1 MASRRPAAPPPAAP
15 KFQLPPDAIRRGIER
30 LNERIN
36 ELRAFDANTLPSGNS
51 PALTALSAAIKD
63 TLERCFGEDTSA
75 YRRFASAATLQLR
88 VIMVSDNYPQRH
100 HYVEAARQNIEQ
112 SIVLLQ
118 EAQRVLLEDL
128 EDVEREVASAS
139 PSIPQETQT
148 LSRRVFVVHGHD
160 DGAREAVARFL
171 EKIGFEAIILHEQAS
186 QNRTVMEKIEAHR
199 EVGFA
204 VVLLTPDDEGCV
216 KGGEPK
222 PRARQN
228 VLLELG
234 YFMGYL
240 GRHKVCALKRGEL
253 EIPSDYLG
261 VVWVA
266 MDGGNGWKQA
276 LGQELEAAGHEV
288 DWNKVMRP

>member
-1 MASRRPAAPPPAAP
+1 MSRPPAVLE
-15 KFQLPPDAIRRGIER
+15 KGIVRVEER
-30 LNERIN
+30 MA
-36 ELRAFDANTLPSGNS
+36 ELKAFDLKLAAAGHS
-51 PALTALSAAIKD
+51 PELMRLSAAIED
-63 TLERCFGEDTSA
+63 TLERCFGRSSSA
-75 YRRFASAATLQLR
+75 YERLKAAAHLQSSLSPSR
-88 VIMVSDNYPQRH
+88 NRDPGYFRQYAQKYI
-100 HYVEAARQNIEQ
+100 ARSLE
-112 SIVLLQ
+112 LLK
-118 EAQRVLLEDL
+118 EAQRTLREDL
-128 EDVEREVASAS
+128 ADAQHGTATLPAPALAEGAF
-139 PSIPQETQT
+139 

-171 EKIGFEAIILHEQAS
+171 EKIDFEPIILHEQAS

-216 KGGEPK
+216 KGGKPT

-240 GRHKVCALKRGEL
+240 GRQRVCALKRGEL

-266 MDGGNGWKQA
+266 MDTGNGWKQS
-276 LGQELEAAGHEV
+276 LGQELEAAGHDV